1 MNFLFFWSNSADAA
15 YFILQAA
22 GLSAKKLDFFL
33 EILTYCH
40 KIKMS
45 RVLQLKKIKIGPPL
59 FLDRPVT
66 PLPFLFWLVHRVY
79 FLGELNHLW

>member
-1 MNFLFFWSNSADAA
+1 MKQKLLEMALEQFPTTCLLYFSPVDEFPFFWSYSADAA

-45 RVLQLKKIKIGPPL
+45 RVLQLKKKN
-59 FLDRPVT
+59 RPT
-66 PLPFLFWLVHRVY
+66 FIFR
-79 FLGELNHLW
+79 